1 MTINEIKRYA
11 MVDISPVELELIRIT
26 EAASGGN

>member
-11 MVDISPVELELIRIT
+11 MVDISPVEQELIRIT